1 MSMIRAIKRNI
12 ARNRLKDAGYERVNK
27 RMSMTSGGTKQHI
40 RMVERTH
47 RGRKDSRMRRV
58 YIDKV
63 RAADPQIW
71 RRVFSGDLEKKA
83 VEAWKHASF
92 RRAIASEARKMEA
105 KKRGYRTA

>member
-1 MSMIRAIKRNI
+1 MSMIRASKRNI
-12 ARNRLKDAGYERVNK
+12 ARNRMKDAGYDKVNR
-27 RMSMTSGGTKQHI
+27 RMSMTSGGAKQHI
-40 RMVERTH
+40 KMVERTH
-47 RGRKDSRMRRV
+47 RGQKNSRKRRA

-83 VEAWKHASF
+83 VEAWKTASF

-105 KKRGYRTA
+105 KRRGYRTT